1 MDNYGVIGRS
11 FHGKEISLSL
21 IIALFFS
28 FNQSDKQ
35 YSVDRSS
42 MENIFTHHGGNC
54 KNPRANFADFRELR
68 EPRETSHGFL
78 VALACVSQG
87 FSVIFN
93 PLLFV
98 ACLFFLS

>member
-1 MDNYGVIGRS
+1 MR
-11 FHGKEISLSL
+11 
-21 IIALFFS
+21 
-28 FNQSDKQ
+28 
-35 YSVDRSS
+35 
-42 MENIFTHHGGNC
+42 GNC

-93 PLLFV
+93 PLPAISRIMRV
-98 ACLFFLS
+98 RNLSNLRGGRTVCP

>member
-1 MDNYGVIGRS
+1 MR
-11 FHGKEISLSL
+11 
-21 IIALFFS
+21 
-28 FNQSDKQ
+28 
-35 YSVDRSS
+35 
-42 MENIFTHHGGNC
+42 GNC

-93 PLLFV
+93 PLPAISRIMRV
-98 ACLFFLS
+98 RNLSNLRGGRTVLILTPTFSKVPIESVVKLHFSG